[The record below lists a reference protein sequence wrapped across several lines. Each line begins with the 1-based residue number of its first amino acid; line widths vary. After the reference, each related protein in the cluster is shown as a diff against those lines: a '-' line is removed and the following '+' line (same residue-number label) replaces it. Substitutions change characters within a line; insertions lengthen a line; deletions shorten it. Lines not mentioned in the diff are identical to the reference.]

1 MTQTV
6 PFLLEDAIKQKGAH
20 FEHTKAWCAAPRA
33 RNGMRAC
40 SASPERVLSNEC
52 TSRDAGTRTWC
63 ATGGW

>member
-1 MTQTV
+1 
-6 PFLLEDAIKQKGAH
+6 
-20 FEHTKAWCAAPRA
+20 
-33 RNGMRAC
+33 MRAC